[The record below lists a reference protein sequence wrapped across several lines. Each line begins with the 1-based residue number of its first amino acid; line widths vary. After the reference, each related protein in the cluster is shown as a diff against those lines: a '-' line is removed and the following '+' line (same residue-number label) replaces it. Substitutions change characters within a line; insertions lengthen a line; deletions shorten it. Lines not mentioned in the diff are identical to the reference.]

1 MVENIKQKLHK
12 IEAFMK
18 PRLLIGL
25 LIFRYIDTL
34 VNFAESNKRIAALK
48 TQSNTLGDTKREIPN
63 RNTKRE
69 IPNRDTK

>member
-1 MVENIKQKLHK
+1 
-12 IEAFMK
+12 MK

-63 RNTKRE
+63 RNTKLE